1 MKHYS
6 FPKIRQYH
14 QVLRDLKLHHQY
26 VGKNEN
32 GDPIFDNTKELPTL
46 EFQGVVKLHG
56 TNSAIVFSPDG
67 SFYCQSRE
75 NIIDEVKDNAGFAHW
90 VNKEGYKIWQN
101 VWHFLDFEL
110 GKLPR
115 PLLKHA
121 IIFGEYCGGS
131 VQKGVALNE
140 LPKMFVIFGLKAIYE
155 DETTEWLDSSLIDE
169 MPEINVYNI
178 ARIPTYDIEVDL
190 ARPDRAIDE
199 MMQMVEDVENEC
211 PFAKSFGVSGIGEGL
226 VFKERGEYG
235 FGNSYKIKGEKH
247 SKSKIKK
254 LPTVDVVKMDN
265 LQQAVETHIHEDRL
279 QQIYDKIVLTEAD
292 KVPQNIGIFIQN
304 LIADAWEEEGDS
316 IRASDISRKEFG
328 AATSKV
334 AARWFQNKLKE
345 I

>member
-1 MKHYS
+1 MKHYA

-14 QVLRDLKLHHQY
+14 QVLRDLKLHYQY
-26 VGKNEN
+26 VGKDEN
-32 GDPIFDNTKELPTL
+32 GDPIFDSTKELPVV

-56 TNSAIVFSPDG
+56 TNSAICFYNPNG

-75 NIIDEVKDNAGFAHW
+75 NIINEVKDNAGFAHW
-90 VNKEGYKIWQN
+90 VNKEGYKIWDN
-101 VWHFLDFEL
+101 IKEL
-110 GKLPR
+110 KVSSLSVI
-115 PLLKHA
+115 KD
-121 IIFGEYCGGS
+121 IVVFGEWVGGS
-131 VQKGVALNE
+131 IQKGVALNE
-140 LPKMFVIFGLKAIYE
+140 LSKRFVIFGLKVIYE
-155 DETTEWLDSSLIDE
+155 DDTTEWLDSSLIDE

-178 ARIPTYDIEVDL
+178 ARIPTYDVEVDL
-190 ARPDRAIDE
+190 NRPDKAIE
-199 MMQMVEDVENEC
+199 KMMQMVEEVENEC

-226 VFKERGEYG
+226 VFRQKGEYG
-235 FGNSYKIKGEKH
+235 FGNSYKVKGEKH
-247 SKSKIKK
+247 SRSKIKK

-304 LIADAWEEEGDS
+304 LIADAWDEEGDS

>member
-1 MKHYS
+1 MKHYA

-14 QVLRDLKLHHQY
+14 QVLRDLKMHYQY
-26 VGKNEN
+26 VGKDEN
-32 GDPIFDNTKELPTL
+32 GDPIFDSSKELPVL
-46 EFQGVVKLHG
+46 EFRGVVKIHG
-56 TNSAIVFSPDG
+56 SNGAICFSPDG

-75 NIIDEVKDNAGFAHW
+75 NIIDEIKDNAGFAHW
-90 VNKEGYKIWQN
+90 VNKEGHKIWNNLHYSINQPDAN
-101 VWHFLDFEL
+101 VV
-110 GKLPR
+110 
-115 PLLKHA
+115 KHLVV
-121 IIFGEYCGGS
+121 FGEWAGGS
-131 VQKGVALNE
+131 IQKGVAMNE
-140 LPKMFVIFGLKAIYE
+140 LPKMFIIFGLKVIYE
-155 DETTEWLDSSLIDE
+155 DDTTEWLDSSLIDE

-178 ARIPTYDIEVDL
+178 ARIPTYDVEVDL
-190 ARPDRAIDE
+190 ARPDKAIE
-199 MMQMVEDVENEC
+199 KMVQMVEGVENEC
-211 PFAKSFGVSGIGEGL
+211 PFAKSFGVSGVGEGL

-235 FGNSYKIKGEKH
+235 FGNSYKVKGEKH
-247 SKSKIKK
+247 ARSKIKK

-292 KVPQNIGIFIQN
+292 KVPQNIGLFVRQIIE
-304 LIADAWEEEGDS
+304 DAWIEEGDA

>member
-14 QVLRDLKLHHQY
+14 QVLRNLKLHYQY
-26 VGKNEN
+26 AGKNEN
-32 GDPIFDNTKELPTL
+32 GDLIFDDTKELPVV

-56 TNSAIVFSPDG
+56 TNSAICFYNPNG

-75 NIIDEVKDNAGFAHW
+75 NIINEVKDNAGFAHW
-90 VNKEGYKIWQN
+90 VNKEGYKIWDN
-101 VWHFLDFEL
+101 IKEL
-110 GKLPR
+110 KVSSLSVI
-115 PLLKHA
+115 KD
-121 IIFGEYCGGS
+121 IVVFGEWVGGS
-131 VQKGVALNE
+131 IQKGVALNE
-140 LPKMFVIFGLKAIYE
+140 LSKRFVIFGLKVIYE
-155 DETTEWLDSSLIDE
+155 DDTTEWLDSSLIDE

-190 ARPDRAIDE
+190 ARPDKAIE
-199 MMQMVEDVENEC
+199 KMMQMVEEVENEC

-226 VFKERGEYG
+226 VFRQKGEYG
-235 FGNSYKIKGEKH
+235 FGNSYKVKGEKH

-304 LIADAWEEEGDS
+304 LIADAWDEEGDS